1 MPSQLLEIYIDIEYI
16 FSIYQIKKDNE
27 GDKDIHSLQYTQ
39 HITFILL
46 CRKISRYIK
55 EQFSEK
61 TILF

>member
-27 GDKDIHSLQYTQ
+27 GDIHSLQYTQ

-55 EQFSEK
+55 EQFSEE